1 MLLKLVR
8 EGLGRGVAFVDRIT
22 RPTPVQRS
30 AEAQAQVAEATRSMA
45 LYQYFACPFC
55 IKTRRAL
62 HRLNLPIEL
71 RDAQNDPVHR
81 ETLLREGGRIQVPCL
96 RIDAAEGTTWLY
108 ESDDIIR
115 HLEQRFGVATAGE
128 HAG

>member
-8 EGLGRGVAFVDRIT
+8 EGLGRTIAFVDRIT
-22 RPTPVQRS
+22 RPTPLQRTP
-30 AEAQAQVAEATRSMA
+30 EAQQQVEQAISGMA

-62 HRLNLPIEL
+62 HRLNLPLEL
-71 RDAQNDPVHR
+71 RDAQNDAEHR
-81 ETLLREGGRIQVPCL
+81 GTLAREGGRIQVPCL
-96 RIDAAEGTTWLY
+96 RIDSAEGTQWLY

-115 HLEQRFGVATAGE
+115 YLEQHFGAAPAVQAG
-128 HAG
+128 